1 MGNGNLVV
9 GQSGGPT
16 AVINGSLFGV
26 VEEAA
31 RRPGVVYVDIFPLFQ
46 DENGEYSTYLTNSSG
61 DLLEM
66 RYDDGAHFTW
76 NGAYRL
82 SGFVL
87 RTIAEEWGF
96 ADTL

>member
-1 MGNGNLVV
+1 MRDD
-9 GQSGGPT
+9 QFT
-16 AVINGSLFGV
+16 QRVIGFNEV
-26 VEEAA
+26 YQEEAA

-46 DENGEYSTYLTNSSG
+46 DENGEYSTYLMNNSG

-82 SGFVL
+82 SWFVL
-87 RTIAEEWGF
+87 NTIADEWGF
-96 ADTL
+96 ADTLS